1 MAWADFGRSNELF
14 GLNASP
20 WPTETGSVLLL
31 SATAT
36 RFTTLAQL
44 TGERRLEGTALLV
57 PCGPLMDRLRARLL
71 PEAPQAE
78 LPLTGS
84 VAGPGGMEGGR
95 EMTPPMPGGRT

>member
-1 MAWADFGRSNELF
+1 
-14 GLNASP
+14 
-20 WPTETGSVLLL
+20 VLLL